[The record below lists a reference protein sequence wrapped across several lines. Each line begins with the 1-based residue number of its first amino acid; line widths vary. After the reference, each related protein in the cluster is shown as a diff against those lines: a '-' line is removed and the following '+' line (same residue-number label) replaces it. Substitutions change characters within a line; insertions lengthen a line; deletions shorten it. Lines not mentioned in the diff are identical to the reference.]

1 MRSIPP
7 CMGRL
12 RPMCVAQGWLW
23 LVMVLAYLVIRPPLV
38 TAAEAWFGG
47 GWYDGYDNARA
58 HGAAGH
64 PQVHNDVGATNVTPT
79 AASLTGMLIAGG
91 SAPATVQLF
100 WARSDGGKDAAVWAA
115 APGAGFH
122 DFGQVAPFAPLSH
135 TITVEPGATYYYR
148 FFAANTA
155 AESGWAPLTTSFQV
169 LASPLVSTGLGAG
182 VGITT
187 AVLHLELT
195 AGNEAQV
202 WLDWGATVAGVAPAE
217 YTTIALGLHTV
228 AGTPE
233 VPNPYR
239 QRIEGLTGS
248 TTYAYRVCAANSYGE
263 VTSDWVWFTTNP
275 ANFITTADQAW
286 YGGGTHDGYD
296 WDAAMLALKKMIRGT
311 LLKIR

>member
-1 MRSIPP
+1 M
-7 CMGRL
+7 
-12 RPMCVAQGWLW
+12 
-23 LVMVLAYLVIRPPLV
+23 
-38 TAAEAWFGG
+38 
-47 GWYDGYDNARA
+47 
-58 HGAAGH
+58 
-64 PQVHNDVGATNVTPT
+64 
-79 AASLTGMLIAGG
+79 
-91 SAPATVQLF
+91 
-100 WARSDGGKDAAVWAA
+100 
-115 APGAGFH
+115 
-122 DFGQVAPFAPLSH
+122 
-135 TITVEPGATYYYR
+135 
-148 FFAANTA
+148 
-155 AESGWAPLTTSFQV
+155 
-169 LASPLVSTGLGAG
+169 
-182 VGITT
+182 
-187 AVLHLELT
+187 
-195 AGNEAQV
+195 